1 MLIGRQILLGIT
13 GGIAAYKTAELVRL
27 LVKAEAQVRVVMTRN
42 ACQFITP
49 LTLQTL
55 SGHKVYTDTFE
66 AGVNYQI
73 EHISLTDAS
82 DLTVVAPATAN
93 IIGKFANGIADDLL
107 STLLLAA
114 KPPILLAPA
123 MNTRMWENPAVQQ
136 NIEKLKTQ
144 GVLLIEPGEGE
155 LACKTVGK
163 GRMAEP
169 EEIFDRIKELL
180 APSGEFSG
188 TTFIITAGPTREAL
202 DPVRFISNRSSGRM
216 GYALA
221 KAAQQRGARV
231 ILVSGP
237 TQLPPPEG
245 IQFIPVESARQMHQA
260 VMEHLPAAMV
270 VIKAAAVADYRPVE
284 QALQK
289 IKKGGE
295 TDGGLNLRL
304 TRNPDIL
311 AEIGQNKGAR
321 ILVGF
326 AAETIDLIKNA
337 REKLQRKNLDLIVAN
352 DVTKEGAGFVAS
364 TNIVKILDAQGNI
377 EELPLMSKE
386 AVAQRVLDRV
396 AGLLKK

>member
-1 MLIGRQILLGIT
+1 MLSGRQILLGIT
-13 GGIAAYKTAELVRL
+13 GGIAAYKAAELVRQ
-27 LVKAEAQVRVVMTRN
+27 LVKAEAKVKVVMTKN

-55 SGHKVYTDTFE
+55 SGNKVYTDTFE
-66 AGVNYQI
+66 AGVDYQI
-73 EHISLTDAS
+73 EHIALTDSS

-93 IIGKFANGIADDLL
+93 IIGKFAGGIADDLL

-114 KPPILLAPA
+114 KPPVLVAPA
-123 MNTRMWENPAVQQ
+123 MNTRMWENPSVQR
-136 NIEKLKTQ
+136 NIEKLKSQ
-144 GVLLIEPGEGE
+144 GVHFIDPQEGE

-169 EEIFDRIKELL
+169 EEILAKVKELL
-180 APSGEFSG
+180 TAKGDLSG

-202 DPVRFISNRSSGRM
+202 DPVRFLTNRSSGRM

-221 KAAQQRGARV
+221 KVARDRGAEV

-237 TQLPPPEG
+237 TELTPPEG
-245 IQFIPVESARQMHQA
+245 VRFIAVESARDMYKA
-260 VMEHLPAAMV
+260 VMDNLPWAQV
-270 VIKAAAVADYRPVE
+270 VIKAAAVADYRPQE

-289 IKKGGE
+289 IKKGTE
-295 TDGGLNLRL
+295 EGLTVRL
-304 TRNPDIL
+304 VRNPDIL
-311 AEIGQNKGAR
+311 AEAGKNKGSR

-326 AAETIDLIKNA
+326 AAETNDLVKNA
-337 REKLQRKNLDLIVAN
+337 QEKLKRKNLDLIVAN
-352 DVTKEGAGFVAS
+352 DVTRRGAGFAAD

-396 AGLLKK
+396 AALLKK

>member
-1 MLIGRQILLGIT
+1 MLTGRQILLGIT
-13 GGIAAYKTAELVRL
+13 GGIAAYKAAELVRQL
-27 LVKAEAQVRVVMTRN
+27 IKAGAQVRVVMTKN

-55 SGHKVYTDTFE
+55 SGNKVYTDTFE
-66 AGVNYQI
+66 SGVDYQI

-93 IIGKFANGIADDLL
+93 ILGKFANGIADDLL

-114 KPPILLAPA
+114 KPPILMAPA
-123 MNTRMWENPAVQQ
+123 MNTRMWDNPSVQF
-136 NIEKLKTQ
+136 NIEKLKGQ
-144 GVLLIEPGEGE
+144 GVHFIDPGEGE

-169 EEIFDRIKELL
+169 EEIMVKIQELL
-180 APSGEFSG
+180 APSGELAG

-202 DPVRFISNRSSGRM
+202 DPVRFLSNRSSGRM

-221 KAAQQRGARV
+221 VAACRRGAKV

-237 TQLPPPEG
+237 TELSPPEG
-245 IQFIPVESARQMHQA
+245 VQFIAIESAQEMYQA
-260 VMEHLPAAMV
+260 VMNHLAQAQV
-270 VIKAAAVADYRPVE
+270 VIKAAAVADYRPQE
-284 QALQK
+284 RALQK
-289 IKKGGE
+289 IKKSSEPGGGI
-295 TDGGLNLRL
+295 TLHL

-311 AEIGQNKGAR
+311 AEVGKNKGSR

-326 AAETIDLIKNA
+326 AAETNDLIKNA
-337 REKLQRKNLDLIVAN
+337 QEKLQRKNLDLIVAN
-352 DVTKEGAGFVAS
+352 DVTRPGAGFRAS

-396 AGLLKK
+396 AKLLKK